1 MDFTDLYKKI
11 YSLDT
16 TPLSEDQ
23 SINEC
28 GCMDNPG
35 QTKQQDSLNM
45 NVSINGQGANGIRDL
60 MDILRNIDRHD
71 EPQSH
76 EIHTSSPEPMRI
88 SADEIGHHE
97 EPEIIT
103 VTSDDETDES
113 AFEPQYGDPDQ
124 MVLGSN
130 EEALQDD
137 MDDDESFVNSIK
149 NGSATRTLGVASVLA
164 MGNDLLSKGE
174 EAPKVNGG
182 GNPLAETLV
191 SNLYKLY
198 NEVKAR

>member
-16 TPLSEDQ
+16 LTESSE
-23 SINEC
+23 ITEC
-28 GCMDNPG
+28 GCMDSAEP
-35 QTKQQDSLNM
+35 TKQQDSLNM
-45 NVSINGQGANGIRDL
+45 NVSITGQGANGIRDL
-60 MDILRNIDRHD
+60 MDILRNIDKKD
-71 EPQSH
+71 EPEASSIQ
-76 EIHTSSPEPMRI
+76 TSSPEPLRI
-88 SADEIGHHE
+88 SSDEMDSHN

-103 VTSDDETDES
+103 ISSDDFTDES
-113 AFEPQYGDPDQ
+113 GMEPQYGDPDK

-130 EEALQDD
+130 EEPLADEYEEDD
-137 MDDDESFVNSIK
+137 SFANSMK
-149 NGSATRTLGVASVLA
+149 NGSAKRTLGVSAVLA

-198 NEVKAR
+198 NEVKSR

>member
-16 TPLSEDQ
+16 LSE
-23 SINEC
+23 SSEITEC
-28 GCMDNPG
+28 GCMDNAVP
-35 QTKQQDSLNM
+35 TKQQDSLNM
-45 NVSINGQGANGIRDL
+45 NVSITGQGANGIRDL
-60 MDILRNIDRHD
+60 MDILRNIDKKD
-71 EPQSH
+71 EPDSSNIQ
-76 EIHTSSPEPMRI
+76 TSSPEPLRI
-88 SADEIGHHE
+88 SSDDMDSHD

-103 VTSDDETDES
+103 ISSDDYTDES
-113 AFEPQYGDPDQ
+113 EMEPQYGDPDK
-124 MVLGSN
+124 MVLGS
-130 EEALQDD
+130 DD
-137 MDDDESFVNSIK
+137 QSLEDEYEDDNFANSMK
-149 NGSATRTLGVASVLA
+149 NGSAKRTLGVSAVLA

-198 NEVKAR
+198 NEVKSR